1 MRYSSP
7 TTTYSVHCVFLSNFT
22 SPQFLAS
29 QSLKPDLTK
38 RREGTNEPIDELA
51 KKVPTAKKVAEG
63 IIRAVERGDFAL
75 CDDPLESSLL
85 FANMIRSSPKRG
97 LGVVDSVLSIVMGLF
112 VWPVVRRRWES
123 MCRQDSDRQYNSAQT
138 TRCR

>member
-7 TTTYSVHCVFLSNFT
+7 TSTYSVHCVFPSNIT
-22 SPQFLAS
+22 SPQFLAE

-51 KKVPTAKKVAEG
+51 KKVLTAKVAEG

-75 CDDPLESSLL
+75 CDDSLESSLL
-85 FANMIRSSPKRG
+85 FANMIRSFPKRG
-97 LGVVDSVLSIVMGLF
+97 LGVVDSVLSIVIGLF

-123 MCRQDSDRQYNSAQT
+123 MCRQDSDRQHNSAQT

>member
-1 MRYSSP
+1 MHCAFSSN
-7 TTTYSVHCVFLSNFT
+7 ST
-22 SPQFLAS
+22 SPQFLTEK
-29 QSLKPDLTK
+29 SLKPDLTK

-51 KKVPTAKKVAEG
+51 KKVPTVRKVVER

-75 CDDPLESSLL
+75 CDDSLESSLL
-85 FANMIRSSPKRG
+85 FANMIGSSPKRG
-97 LGVVDSVLSIVMGLF
+97 LGVVDPVLSIVIGLF

-123 MCRQDSDRQYNSAQT
+123 MCRQDRDRQHNSAQT